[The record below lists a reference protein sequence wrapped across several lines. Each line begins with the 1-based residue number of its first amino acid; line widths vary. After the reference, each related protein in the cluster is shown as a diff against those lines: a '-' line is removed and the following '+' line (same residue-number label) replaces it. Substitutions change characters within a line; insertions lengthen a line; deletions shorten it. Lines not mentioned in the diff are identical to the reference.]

1 MKTENKQ
8 KWKAKRCP
16 SKRYKDTKFGKVQQ
30 TLIQNFFW
38 LKLSVMLKHTYAIEA
53 KSIIEDQKGKL
64 KEIEKLE
71 DNINFNSYIIL

>member
-1 MKTENKQ
+1 
-8 KWKAKRCP
+8 
-16 SKRYKDTKFGKVQQ
+16 
-30 TLIQNFFW
+30 
-38 LKLSVMLKHTYAIEA
+38 MLKHTYATEA